1 MSNLRTRRRVLIVIV
16 RTMGISALLTWF
28 AYVATSLHFDAT
40 RPIQSSAEIGR
51 TIPHNNHGHIVYLT
65 HDEEHRLLVLREI
78 PIGLALIAIVVAY
91 FARKSEG

>member
-1 MSNLRTRRRVLIVIV
+1 MSNLRTRQRTLILIVRAAAI
-16 RTMGISALLTWF
+16 IALLTWF
-28 AYVATSLHFDAT
+28 AHVATALHFDNT
-40 RPIQSSAEIGR
+40 RPIQPSAESGR

-91 FARKSEG
+91 FAKKNQV